1 MRHKLVWVS
10 VPFQFNWYQHVGPLE
25 LSTFILNVQPVIPL
39 KLNDDWNL
47 ILRIIVR
54 SSASRLCLT
63 AMPRA
68 RAAAVPDRTRS
79 LITLVQIPQCS
90 RRIPKT
96 NRPFGVVWRRQSQ
109 GIGPKP
115 SIGGTLSLAVVI
127 LPTLRAGCKR

>member
-10 VPFQFNWYQHVGPLE
+10 LPFQFNWYQHVGPLE

-39 KLNDDWNL
+39 KLNDDWNV

-79 LITLVQIPQCS
+79 LINSRSNPQCS
-90 RRIPKT
+90 RRL
-96 NRPFGVVWRRQSQ
+96 RRRADHSAEC
-109 GIGPKP
+109 GDGNHRA
-115 SIGGTLSLAVVI
+115 SDRSHLSEV
-127 LPTLRAGCKR
+127 RYR

>member
-25 LSTFILNVQPVIPL
+25 LSTFILNVQAVIPL
-39 KLNDDWNL
+39 KVNDDWNL
-47 ILRIIVR
+47 ILGIIVR

-63 AMPRA
+63 DAAGSSGRGARPNAIPHQLSFKSAMLA
-68 RAAAVPDRTRS
+68 
-79 LITLVQIPQCS
+79 
-90 RRIPKT
+90 KT
-96 NRPFGVVWRRQSQ
+96 SKTGRPFGGVWRRQSQ

-127 LPTLRAGCKR
+127 LPTLRASCKR